1 MTNLMGKTCNTG
13 KESKD
18 ITSDFCE
25 DEDATKDGIEPWKC
39 VAEHVDM
46 TTEEIDS
53 YCANYA
59 GVGNNEAME
68 AFERYTVHQLIEM
81 ANNGTLGDEV
91 SSWEGL
97 KYIVARKDGIDGR
110 CLLIGPKDMSY
121 GVAACTCDS
130 AGCNGQDAI
139 GALIDPANGPM
150 RLFQFLDGS
159 LDSLKDEINA
169 AVPGILGSDGTIDM
183 SKVKDL
189 TPNNIADFMAVA
201 GVSDLTSTE
210 ELQGLVNDIK
220 AMADGSNLPIR
231 TIAFT
236 TPQWLPQYVTGE
248 PGSGE
253 AHLSVSV
260 STGKEELTSDE
271 KGAAIDSAI
280 TELVETGHAHSRFID
295 RSKCS
300 VVKDTSRRRETSWK
314 VHIAFNVDL
323 SDLAVTLLQEAVNTA
338 IEAGTFVISVPGVV
352 ITVTS
357 VEVSNDKV
365 PANLKTDGGTGGG
378 TGGVQQ
384 QNEEQSTGS
393 ATTTT
398 TIAAE
403 ESAAVEAVA
412 GVAGAA
418 LAVATLL
425 FI

>member
-68 AFERYTVHQLIEM
+68 AFERYTVHQLIDM
-81 ANNGTLGDEV
+81 ANKGTLGDEV

-97 KYIVARKDGIDGR
+97 QYIVATRDGIDGR

-121 GVAACTCDS
+121 GVAACLCDS
-130 AGCNGQDAI
+130 AECNGQDAI

-159 LDSLKDEINA
+159 LASLKDEINA

-201 GVSDLTSTE
+201 GVSNLTSTE
-210 ELQGLVNDIK
+210 ELQGLINDIK
-220 AMADGSNLPIR
+220 AMADGSNLPGR
-231 TIAFT
+231 TTT
-236 TPQWLPQYVTGE
+236 TPPPPPPPPQVVTGE
-248 PGSGE
+248 AGSGE
-253 AHLSVSV
+253 ASLSLSIVANTDEL
-260 STGKEELTSDE
+260 STGQMDQ
-271 KGAAIDSAI
+271 AIDSAI
-280 TELVETGHAHSRFID
+280 TELTETGATDSSFID

-300 VVKDTSRRRETSWK
+300 VVKDTARRRESTWK
-314 VHIAFNVDL
+314 IIIVFNVDL
-323 SDLAVTLLQEAVNTA
+323 SDEAITQLETVTNAA
-338 IEAGTFVISVPGVV
+338 IQDGTFVIAVSGVEV
-352 ITVTS
+352 TVTA
-357 VEVSNDKV
+357 VEASNDEV
-365 PANLKTDGGTGGG
+365 P
-378 TGGVQQ
+378 
-384 QNEEQSTGS
+384 TGS
-393 ATTTT
+393 AR
-398 TIAAE
+398 ALRP
-403 ESAAVEAVA
+403 
-412 GVAGAA
+412 GMLA
-418 LAVATLL
+418 LAIALATWAM
-425 FI
+425 F